1 MLTYMVTDLLSTLCS
16 HSKTLQHPKN
26 TTVHSLTPEQ
36 RREEEEEHLLLLP
49 FLYPLFDPL
58 GPKAVTL
65 ITVIIMSNNTNNISN
80 TLTT

>member
-1 MLTYMVTDLLSTLCS
+1 MLTYMVTRSPQHTLF
-16 HSKTLQHPKN
+16 TLQNFAASQKH
-26 TTVHSLTPEQ
+26 HSLTPEQ